1 MPPSIVYTRIPEAA
15 ARCDCAQALPFGV
28 ADLHEAMGPL
38 EGRRALMD
46 PVMRGLNAGLRM
58 AGPAV
63 TAYCDPGDNLMV
75 QKALRL
81 AEPGQVVVL
90 SNGGGHQGALFGEMM
105 GTYVLQRKLAGV
117 VVHGPIRDVDALRRM
132 QVPIWSTWI
141 SPSHPERRGPGAVN
155 VPVTCAGIAVH
166 PGDIVVADGDGVVA
180 IAPRAFQRVIAA
192 ARQRVAKE
200 ERIIQALKRGEHLYD
215 LSGAE
220 QALRMLG
227 IDERDTDWESWE
239 RHPANQ
245 EAP

>member
-1 MPPSIVYTRIPEAA
+1 MQPSIVYTRIPAA
-15 ARCDCAQALPFGV
+15 AMRCNSDKALPFGV
-28 ADLHEAMGPL
+28 ADLHEAMGAF
-38 EGRRALMD
+38 EGRRTLMA
-46 PVMRGLNAGLRM
+46 PGMRALNAGLRI

-63 TAYCDPGDNLMV
+63 TAYCDPGDNLLV

-81 AEPGQVVVL
+81 AEPGQVLVL

-117 VVHGPIRDVDALRRM
+117 VVHGPIRDVDALRQM
-132 QVPIWSTWI
+132 QVPVWSTWI

-155 VPVTCAGIAVH
+155 VPITCAGITVH
-166 PGDIVVADGDGVVA
+166 PGDIVVADGDGVIA
-180 IAPRAFQRVIAA
+180 IPPGAFEHVIET

-200 ERIIQALKRGEHLYD
+200 NSIIEAIKRGEHLYD

-220 QALRMLG
+220 QALRMLD

-239 RHPANQ
+239 RRPANQ
-245 EAP
+245 KTP